1 MFFGARFCRF
11 RRRLAQSF
19 VYERADSATQYARKH
34 RYERVYRNRVHGNTA
49 RINKRDKQTYKPEY
63 AARDRA
69 EFHAVNLSA
78 DEDGNKSQ
86 RKTYRQPEFLYDFR
100 KSLQHDDK
108 GKRYPKRRDFFVFL
122 VIFNVVHKRY
132 YTNIFKNEKQK
143 RLYFIQTSMW
153 SSTKTLSAS
162 RFWDCRRFRRACRIR
177 RLHRPP

>member
-1 MFFGARFCRF
+1 MVITPQIVEKQPIAKFTARFCRF

-19 VYERADSATQYARKH
+19 VYERADGAAQYARKH
-34 RYERVYRNRVHGNTA
+34 RYERVYRNGVHGNTA

-78 DEDGNKSQ
+78 NKDGNKPQ
-86 RKTYRQPEFLYDFR
+86 RKAYRQPEFLYDFR

-132 YTNIFKNEKQK
+132 YTNIFKNEKQM
-143 RLYFIQTSMW
+143 RL
-153 SSTKTLSAS
+153 
-162 RFWDCRRFRRACRIR
+162 
-177 RLHRPP
+177 